1 MKRII
6 KSDSEFYQY
15 IKTPLYTD
23 DVYAYQIVINNVPSN
38 SGFLINAK
46 RADGE
51 VITDSGVADGE
62 TLKYTLS
69 SNMHSVEGELLL
81 RVQLLNGSSTVTE
94 KTFIFDVVKGEK
106 GTINASTDQPV
117 LNTVVITLSGLKQDL
132 NTHTLNFLNPHNVT
146 KEQIGLSNADNTSDK
161 EKPLSD
167 IDKALFNNIKQN
179 TLKAE
184 NEILIKDNNK
194 LLPVKGIEVLGKS
207 VQDGTP
213 TLDTPYEIKSIQN
226 PTITFTYGDNVK
238 SVTFDGITL
247 RGVKSGK
254 DRIYTENGKVY
265 FEQNIRNSKPSTFES
280 AKFIEYLYSDDC
292 YKKPSWT
299 QYSQTNDVMS
309 NIGMHGGKAEITGTF
324 HWYIADRGTLP
335 QYVHIYPAVS
345 TDWSDGKTAHQWII
359 DNAGVEFEYQYLL
372 KTPKVTEITGDSAT
386 ELIAILEEIK
396 EQEFSVSFSSGNNIA
411 VTGSVTYNQDLN
423 KVIDNLTNAIIALG
437 GTV

>member
-51 VITDSGVADGE
+51 VITDSGTADGE

-81 RVQLLNGSSTVTE
+81 RVQLLGDSSTVTE

-117 LNTVVITLSGLKQDL
+117 LNTVVIALSGLKQDL
-132 NTHTLNFLNPHNVT
+132 SAHTLNLSNPHNVT

-184 NEILIKDNNK
+184 NEVLVKDSNH
-194 LLPVKGIEVLGKS
+194 LLPVKSIEVFGKS

-213 TLDTPYEIKSIQN
+213 TLETPCEIKSIQN
-226 PTITFTYGDNVK
+226 PTITFTYGNNVK

-247 RGVKSGK
+247 RSVKSGS

-265 FEQNIRNSKPSTFES
+265 LKQNIRVSKP
-280 AKFIEYLYSDDC
+280 AKFNAKTTIEQLTDEKLAKLNTSGYSANS
-292 YKKPSWT
+292 YI
-299 QYSQTNDVMS
+299 MS
-309 NIGMHGGKAEITGTF
+309 NIGMHEAKSATTDYF
-324 HWYIADRGTLP
+324 HWYITQSTEDLQNVVCRAPSGTTWADATAT
-335 QYVHIYPAVS
+335 Y
-345 TDWSDGKTAHQWII
+345 DWIVA
-359 DNAGVEFEYQYLL
+359 NAGVPFEYQYLL
-372 KTPKVTEITGDSAT
+372 QTPVVSEITGDTAT
-386 ELIAILEEIK
+386 ELLAILEEIK
-396 EQEFSVSFSSGNNIA
+396 EQEFSVSFLSGNEVP

-423 KVIDNLTNAIIALG
+423 KVIENLTNAIITLG
-437 GTV
+437 GNV